1 MTMTHTQVEQ
11 PTLGNA
17 LTLYNNGIGVFR
29 RGYTIDGKPKQIK
42 LTIPKSAKGD
52 LIASIRILGKV
63 TLTDPI
69 SWPQEDEARLKIDA
83 NNAQIS
89 ILTGLTGRKIKLTL
103 ENKSV
108 VSGVL
113 IGIHTE
119 QKEKPKTT
127 SLTNSS
133 IVKDTYVV
141 VLTNGEISRYLLSEL
156 SSYQFEEQEVQSEI
170 EKSLTEAS
178 LQLQQNTTFAT
189 IGVTA
194 PDLQI
199 ATIQYAL
206 PLPAWQPTY
215 RLSLNG
221 DLCHFEGLAK
231 IDYTGEEDLS
241 NCHVTLVVGDPD
253 TFSTDL
259 ATPVIPTR
267 NTVNLVKA
275 HAEGGHALEAG
286 LACGGMEGVYA
297 ASHSA
302 SPAPAIAM
310 ASMSRRKTV
319 MNAESVRFQA
329 AEQPTADA
337 ADIGDFSTWTTSTP
351 LTLRAKQSSL
361 IPLFNSKIKGAEQV
375 LYFNSAVNATR
386 PKSAI
391 QFKNES
397 SQSLG
402 KGVCSV
408 YQENELIGTAV
419 LNSVKSGESI
429 ILTYATETGV
439 RALVNTPQHATKVHS
454 IKVYN
459 GVVETSEY
467 SYANTEYQ
475 FDNIQKQSYE
485 LTVDHARVLHNST
498 ITCSENVKQIEL
510 LQTGGRF
517 KGALKS
523 GRTTIT
529 IKESRL
535 DKNGIA
541 LHPSNLPS
549 QLSLWQENIPAKT
562 LADNKAVQ
570 TIIGIQSELHAKLK
584 EQAHLKSK
592 NFQYEATTVRVM
604 KYLENGEASAE
615 AQKTKW
621 REELATATDNLS
633 TNEKRLIV
641 LADEIQALT
650 DTLST
655 HLKSL
660 DLSWTVG

>member
-1 MTMTHTQVEQ
+1 MTMTQTQTQQ
-11 PTLGNA
+11 PTLDTA

-29 RGYTIDGKPKQIK
+29 RGYTVNGKPTQIK
-42 LTIPKSAKGD
+42 LTIPKDATGD

-63 TLTDPI
+63 TITEPI

-83 NNAQIS
+83 NNAQVS

-119 QKEKPKTT
+119 QKEKSKTT
-127 SLTNSS
+127 SLS

-141 VLTNGEISRYLLSEL
+141 VSAGGAISRYLLSDVF
-156 SSYQFEEQEVQSEI
+156 SYQFEEQEVQSEI
-170 EKSLTEAS
+170 EKSLTQAS
-178 LQLQQNTTFAT
+178 LELRQDTTFAMF
-189 IGVTA
+189 GVTA

-215 RLSLNG
+215 RLSISG
-221 DLCHFEGLAK
+221 DLCYFEGLAK
-231 IDYTGEEDLS
+231 IDYTGEEDLL

-275 HAEGGHALEAG
+275 HAEGGHVLEAG
-286 LACGGMEGVYA
+286 LNYEVCGGGGRQ
-297 ASHSA
+297 ASA
-302 SPAPAIAM
+302 APAIAM

-319 MNAESVRFQA
+319 NAESVRFQA
-329 AEQPTADA
+329 AEQPTADTA
-337 ADIGDFSTWTTSTP
+337 EIGDFSTWTTSTP

-391 QFKNES
+391 QFKNELT
-397 SQSLG
+397 QSLG

-439 RALVNTPQHATKVHS
+439 RALVNTPQHATKIHS
-454 IKVYN
+454 IKVHN

-535 DKNGIA
+535 DKNGIV

-549 QLSLWQENIPAKT
+549 QLLLWQENIPAKT

-570 TIIGIQSELHAKLK
+570 IIIGMQSELHTKLK
-584 EQAHLKSK
+584 EQAHIK
-592 NFQYEATTVRVM
+592 NKNAQYEATTVRVM

-621 REELATATDNLS
+621 RAELATATDNLS

-641 LADEIQALT
+641 IGDEIQALT
-650 DTLST
+650 ETLST